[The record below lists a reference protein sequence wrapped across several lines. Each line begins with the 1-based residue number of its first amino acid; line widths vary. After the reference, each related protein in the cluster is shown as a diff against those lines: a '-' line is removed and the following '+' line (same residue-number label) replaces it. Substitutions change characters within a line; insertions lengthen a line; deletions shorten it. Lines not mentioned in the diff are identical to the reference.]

1 MNLCSSIL
9 GGITISSYVKF
20 RRFAHE
26 GAQNTQDKHQTLRPL
41 ELCSCSSMK
50 EIDEVSQLTD
60 SPVIKKWI
68 QD

>member
-1 MNLCSSIL
+1 MGPKAS
-9 GGITISSYVKF
+9 
-20 RRFAHE
+20 
-26 GAQNTQDKHQTLRPL
+26 AQHDFSALRPL
-41 ELCSCSSMK
+41 KLCSCSSMK